1 MAKKKAKSDRLTSPV
16 DRSRAVPIGDYG
28 FLSDG
33 EVSALV
39 APGGSVDWMCVPR
52 FDSPSAFGAMLG
64 RQAGAFRIA
73 PLDVTV
79 PSDRRYLPGT
89 MILETSWG
97 TPTGWIIV
105 RDALLIGPWHHDDDR
120 SVTYHRTPNDY
131 EAEHILLRTI
141 RCVSGEVQTVMDCEP
156 VLDYG
161 RAHVRWEY
169 TGTSYH
175 QGEGDRRG
183 RRRRADPDHRHAAGV
198 RGRAGQRADPAQG
211 GRRPVRRAV
220 VGRRRAAHDLRR
232 GLQEAG
238 LDRPPLAALA
248 GARPVPRPP
257 VAQLPA
263 AQCADA
269 QGAHLR
275 ADGRPGRGGQHV
287 TARDTGR
294 RPQLR
299 LPLHLDP
306 RRDLRPVGH
315 ALPRLRLGGR
325 RLLLLHRR
333 HRREARRPADHVR
346 HRRRA

>member
-1 MAKKKAKSDRLTSPV
+1 MEHSRRLSERGRGGHAVLMRGSGEGNRLTSPV

-39 APGGSVDWMCVPR
+39 APGGSVDWMCIPR
-52 FDSPSAFGAMLG
+52 FDSPSAFGRLLG

-97 TPTGWIIV
+97 TPTGWIVV

-120 SVTYHRTPNDY
+120 SVTYRRTPNDY

-169 TGTSYH
+169 TGTS
-175 QGEGDRRG
+175 
-183 RRRRADPDHRHAAGV
+183 
-198 RGRAGQRADPAQG
+198 
-211 GRRPVRRAV
+211 
-220 VGRRRAAHDLRR
+220 
-232 GLQEAG
+232 
-238 LDRPPLAALA
+238 
-248 GARPVPRPP
+248 
-257 VAQLPA
+257 
-263 AQCADA
+263 
-269 QGAHLR
+269 
-275 ADGRPGRGGQHV
+275 
-287 TARDTGR
+287 
-294 RPQLR
+294 
-299 LPLHLDP
+299 
-306 RRDLRPVGH
+306 
-315 ALPRLRLGGR
+315 
-325 RLLLLHRR
+325 
-333 HRREARRPADHVR
+333 
-346 HRRRA
+346 